1 MNKISSQKKK
11 RKKKEEKKKEENKR
25 IKDIQ
30 HTQYILFELIIPI
43 AHTLVASLSAIYQ
56 TP

>member
-1 MNKISSQKKK
+1 MNKYLLKKRKEKKEK
-11 RKKKEEKKKEENKR
+11 RKKKEKNKR
-25 IKDIQ
+25 IKDIK

>member
-1 MNKISSQKKK
+1 MNKYLLKK
-11 RKKKEEKKKEENKR
+11 RKEKKRRKKEEEENKR
-25 IKDIQ
+25 IKDIK

>member
-11 RKKKEEKKKEENKR
+11 RKKERKKKEENKR